1 MAHQTAFGEQVT
13 RDPDSTRVGSAR
25 TRLTPPLG
33 ACVMRAEKLGACA
46 VIDLYYGHER
56 MAFIQDI
63 ISQLYTEGFLNIDN
77 RHRVAVLGAYAHPS
91 QAYDIITWSF
101 SLIWPFP

>member
-1 MAHQTAFGEQVT
+1 MAHQTSFGEQVT

-25 TRLTPPLG
+25 TRLTTPIG
-33 ACVMRAEKLGACA
+33 ACVMRAEKLGAFS
-46 VIDLYYGHER
+46 VIELYYGHER

-63 ISQLYTEGFLNIDN
+63 ISQLNPEGFLDIDN
-77 RHRVAVLGAYAHPS
+77 RDSVAVFGAYAHPS
-91 QAYDIITWSF
+91 QAYDVITCSI